1 MEKVFTILIVDRNP
15 YIRELLKREMTKA
28 GYHVR
33 EAKNGQE
40 VLREIYTHE
49 HLDLLIL
56 DPDLPDVNIST
67 ILEKVENRI
76 PPLPVVIH
84 GFPQDYIDKPDD
96 SEKTPFVEKREDS
109 IEHLKRVI
117 FEILGVSCP
126 QKFDPDQ
133 KIEY

>member
-1 MEKVFTILIVDRNP
+1 MEKRFTILIADRNRHVREFLR
-15 YIRELLKREMTKA
+15 RELIKE

-40 VLREIYTHE
+40 VLREVYTHE

-67 ILEKVENRI
+67 ILDKLENRI

-84 GFPQDYIDKPDD
+84 GFPPDD
-96 SEKTPFVEKREDS
+96 FDNQDVLEKTPFVEKKGDS
-109 IEHLKRVI
+109 IEQLK
-117 FEILGVSCP
+117 
-126 QKFDPDQ
+126 KMAFDVLKKLNTQ
-133 KIEY
+133 